1 MTSRERRVV
10 TALLALA
17 VMLGTAPARA
27 DEQPTYEAQ
36 RAERALRA
44 WGLQRDPSPA
54 GKRIMFVRF
63 VREEVFVGEELL
75 VPIVLPPE
83 APTWPNAFHWLT
95 EESVVRRE
103 LLCQEGDLYDRA
115 LIEESERNLRSLG
128 ILALARI
135 EAVQGA
141 KPDEVGLLVYTRDL
155 WSLRLETGFSGVGEA
170 YGVTA
175 QLIERNLFGR
185 DKQLAVRW
193 DSDAYAWSL
202 GQVYFDGRVAGE
214 KLSLSESFDV
224 IFNHETG
231 ETEGSQGAV
240 TFGRPFY
247 TLSQQ
252 FGWSL
257 AASYSVSAVRMQM
270 DTGIRAVRPVGTEL
284 VECELGEP
292 RCYQSAWDQQRGA
305 VAVGASYRVGERYK
319 QTYSLELG
327 FSDAAVQ
334 PNDETLV
341 EAGTRE
347 EAISQVLPSVR
358 RQAYPKV
365 SYSLWLP
372 RYAVLQNLSTFGQS
386 ENVRVGPELKASFA
400 APLEAFGSSS
410 DSLVFSASAGYI
422 WSRKNALIEA
432 NASAGTRL
440 EEGQPGDQQLSLLA
454 RGATPPVL
462 LGRLVLAIKYEG
474 QRRDTDRAFVILGGD
489 NGLRGYKAGEF
500 FVRGGSRIRGTTEYR
515 TLPFELS
522 SVHIGGVLFYDVG
535 GVYPTIDK
543 LRLHHAV
550 GTGVRVLFPQFNRY
564 PFRLDVGVPIDRG
577 GFAVG
582 LSYGSDQAVALTAT
596 DEAQGRTAIRP

>member
-1 MTSRERRVV
+1 M
-10 TALLALA
+10 TALIGLAA
-17 VMLGTAPARA
+17 VLGVSPVRA
-27 DEQPTYEAQ
+27 EEQQTYEAQ
-36 RAERALRA
+36 RADLALRA
-44 WGLQRDPSPA
+44 RGYQRDASPA
-54 GKRIMFVRF
+54 GKRIAFVRF

-83 APTWPNAFHWLT
+83 APTWPNALHWLT

-103 LLCQEGDLYDRA
+103 LLCQEGDAYDPA
-115 LIEESERNLRSLG
+115 LIAESERNLRSLG

-135 EAVQGA
+135 EAVRGA

-155 WSLRLETGFSGVGEA
+155 WSLRLETGFAGAGEA

-193 DSDAYAWSL
+193 DSDTYAWSL
-202 GQVYFDGRVAGE
+202 GQVYLDGRVAGE
-214 KLSLSESFDV
+214 ELSLAESFDV
-224 IFNHETG
+224 IVNHASG
-231 ETEGSQGAV
+231 ETEGSQGAL

-247 TLSQQ
+247 TLAQQ
-252 FGWSL
+252 FSWSI
-257 AASYSVSAVRMQM
+257 AASYSVSAVRVQQ
-270 DTGIRAVRPVGTEL
+270 DTGILAVRPEGTDL
-284 VECELGEP
+284 VECDVGEP
-292 RCYQSAWDQQRGA
+292 RCYQSAWDRQRGA
-305 VAVGASYRVGERYK
+305 VAAGASYRAGERYK

-327 FSDAAVQ
+327 FSDEAVR
-334 PNDETLV
+334 PNEETLV

-347 EAISQVLPSVR
+347 EAIAQVLPSVR
-358 RQAYPKV
+358 RQAYPKI

-372 RYAVLQNLSTFGQS
+372 RYAVLENLSTFGQS
-386 ENVRVGPELKASFA
+386 ESLRIGPELKAGFA

-422 WSRKNALIEA
+422 WSRWNALMEA
-432 NASAGTRL
+432 SASAGTRL
-440 EEGQPGDQQLSLLA
+440 EEGRPGDQKLSLLA

-462 LGRLVLAIKYEG
+462 LGRLVVSIHYEG
-474 QRRDTDRAFVILGGD
+474 QRRDTDRAYVILGGD
-489 NGLRGYKAGEF
+489 NGVRGYKTGEF
-500 FVRGGSRIRGTTEYR
+500 FVRGGSRIRGSTEYR
-515 TLPFELS
+515 TLPLELS
-522 SVHIGGVLFYDVG
+522 SVHVGGVLFYDVG

-564 PFRLDVGVPIDRG
+564 PFRLDVGVPLDRG

-582 LSYGSDQAVALTAT
+582 FSYGSDQALALTAT
-596 DEAQGRTAIRP
+596 DEAQGRAAIRQ